1 MVLPVFL
8 LLFCCHRFRQCLD
21 YTGWC
26 FQYFCF
32 FSAVTVFINA
42 WIILVDAS
50 SIFASFSAVTVFINV
65 WIILVDASSIFASFL
80 LSPFSSMLG
89 LYWLMLPVFLLL
101 FCCHRF
107 RRCLDYTG
115 WCFQYF
121 CFFSAVTVFV
131 NAWII
136 LVGASSIFASFLL
149 SPFSSMLGLYWL
161 MLPVF
166 LLLSLPSP
174 FSSMFGLYWLMLP
187 VFLLLFCC
195 HRFHQCLDYTGWCFQ
210 YFCFFSAVT
219 VFVNAWIILVGASSI
234 FASFLLSPF
243 SSMLGLYWLM
253 LPVFLLLFCRQFS
266 SMLGL

>member
-1 MVLPVFL
+1 MMMISRLAREHRTLYSCPSTTRYLCPFQEPQGAFNLKDFMVDA
-8 LLFCCHRFRQCLD
+8 HKGRDSQKQQRQVTFAETIVSAPLININ
-21 YTGWC
+21 
-26 FQYFCF
+26 FCF
-32 FSAVTVFINA
+32 WSFLTMFIKFPIILVDAFSIFASFSAVTVFINA
-42 WIILVDAS
+42 WIILVDAFSIFASFSAVTVFINAWIILVGAS

-166 LLLSLPSP
+166 LLL
-174 FSSMFGLYWLMLP
+174 
-187 VFLLLFCC
+187 
-195 HRFHQCLDYTGWCFQ
+195 
-210 YFCFFSAVT
+210 
-219 VFVNAWIILVGASSI
+219 
-234 FASFLLSPF
+234 
-243 SSMLGLYWLM
+243 
-253 LPVFLLLFCRQFS
+253 FCRQFS